1 MAVSL
6 QGTEFMG
13 LTGCLGR
20 CFAVESVVCHLEQ
33 NSIIDPSDARNSS
46 AEFTYSSRGLVYF
59 FAFAMFLIRRDL
71 CCAADLLQV
80 RCSLYLF
87 LQLNAISQS
96 CQETLLNAPR
106 LGEINIPDSR

>member
-1 MAVSL
+1 MQGITLLNSL
-6 QGTEFMG
+6 ILAG
-13 LTGCLGR
+13 
-20 CFAVESVVCHLEQ
+20 AW
-33 NSIIDPSDARNSS
+33 
-46 AEFTYSSRGLVYF
+46 VYF

-80 RCSLYLF
+80 RCSLYPF

-106 LGEINIPDSR
+106 LGEINVPDSR